1 MFIFEKN
8 LRKAFDENKIENKNA
23 IDLLIDFVLKF
34 GKIWFLVFF
43 GQTKKKKEK
52 YHNNHLER
60 KGTINVYSCYMG
72 LLNKAHC
79 YCFGKLF
86 AFGYLSVFSVRWMK

>member
-43 GQTKKKKEK
+43 GQTKKK
-52 YHNNHLER
+52 ER
-60 KGTINVYSCYMG
+60 EIS
-72 LLNKAHC
+72 
-79 YCFGKLF
+79 
-86 AFGYLSVFSVRWMK
+86 